1 MKRKIALLVLLVTTL
16 SLGLVLASFR
26 QPQADAD
33 AETASYEASSFDLPR
48 EAEYITDLKAMQ
60 DGTICAVAGSS
71 QAQDVICYTSKDQG
85 KTWEETAR
93 YGSRLPITIKQTD
106 YVEGYGYLAEDGTIG
121 IYLGIIPNTSK
132 SDVEKDSSNLKTKN
146 YNFIIQ
152 PNGTIISIEHKTV
165 QERSCYKMH
174 FAGNSCYLE
183 DIQGNLY
190 EVNKTS
196 GTWKGKVLSY
206 DKVDLLNGKLFAGEN
221 GIYAVDAKQLT
232 TITSER
238 TETSVELVLERL
250 QKHINPDAFERE
262 YVTAASENL
271 NILYYGDKQ
280 GLWKITDRGEICLIS
295 GKDIRNMTGKGD
307 FRNLVVLPN
316 GTMILAVSTIDG
328 QSSLVQYAPVQ

>member
-1 MKRKIALLVLLVTTL
+1 MKKKITLLVLLVTTL
-16 SLGLVLASFR
+16 SLGLVLVSFR

-33 AETASYEASSFDLPR
+33 AETASYEATSFDLPE

-93 YGSRLPITIKQTD
+93 YASRLPITIKQTD

-121 IYLGIIPNTSK
+121 IYLGITPNTSK
-132 SDVEKDSSNLKTKN
+132 ADVEKDSSNLKTNN

-221 GIYAVDAKQLT
+221 GVYAVDAKQLAT
-232 TITSER
+232 VSSER
-238 TETSVELVLERL
+238 TETSLEPVLGRL
-250 QKHINPDAFERE
+250 QKHIDPDAFERE
-262 YVTAASENL
+262 YVTAATEDQ

-280 GLWKITDRGEICLIS
+280 GLWKITARGESCLIS
-295 GKDIRNMTGKGD
+295 GKNIRSMTGKGD
-307 FRNLVVLPN
+307 LRNLAVQED
-316 GTMILAVSTIDG
+316 GTMILAVSTMDG
-328 QSSLVQYAPVQ
+328 QSSLVQYVPVQ